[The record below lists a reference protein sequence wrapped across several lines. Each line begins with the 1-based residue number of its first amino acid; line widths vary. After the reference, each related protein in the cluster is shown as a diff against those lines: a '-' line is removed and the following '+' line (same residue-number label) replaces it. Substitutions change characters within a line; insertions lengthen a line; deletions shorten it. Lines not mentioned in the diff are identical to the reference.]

1 MVPAV
6 GPPPLSPP
14 SPAALFSET
23 MPEMTENETPTKKQH
38 RKKNRETHNAVE
50 RHRKKKINAGINRI
64 GELIPCS
71 PALKQSKNMILDQA
85 FKYITEMKRQN
96 DELLLNGGNNEQ
108 AEEIKKLRKQ
118 LDELQKENG
127 RYIELLKAN
136 DICLY
141 DDPTIH
147 WKGNLKNAKV
157 SVVIP
162 GDQVQK
168 NIIVYSNGSQPNGN
182 NQGASVQGITFNVGH
197 NLQKQTANVVPVQRT
212 CNLVTPVTI
221 SGIYPTENKPWSQT
235 TVSPLASVQTAPAGN
250 VLELSTPENE
260 RGVLATAPAS
270 LQSTPRSGTEQE
282 LQCSSSNAPQ
292 NDQNLPKSKNEEE
305 GTKSTKKT
313 LLQGISLPSS
323 ASTEASQVQQV
334 NATCSNTHS
343 SRSDLQES
351 CVVSTTDTACVP
363 SVRLSTAE
371 SFSSVNVLK
380 STDLVSSAGMAVTSA
395 AEGVKAATA
404 ISTLPASPLENCWS
418 FSGSSGVGTSDL
430 KNMSSLTRMPS
441 AGNTQTTWTTLQ
453 LAGNTVQPLS
463 QTPSSIMTAL
473 LNEPVNGAGAVSSAH
488 SRPLTTSISLNTS
501 LPGDGQAAEQI
512 VVTLP
517 SCPPLPMQPLISQ
530 PQVKTQ
536 AAGNILPLNSAM
548 QVIQMAQPV
557 AAAVTG
563 APANQNVIIL
573 QPPNPAP
580 CPPIVRAEV
589 PSQNVSQQIVIIQA
603 ANQNPLPLLSAQP
616 SASVRVP
623 VNGPTAIANS
633 SSSVQNASLPQT
645 FGGKHLVHILPR
657 PSSLPSSSSTQTFSV
672 TMSGQQHPQTISL
685 NGQLFALQPVMS
697 SSGASN
703 QAPMQIIQ
711 PTTSEDP
718 NTNVALN
725 TFGALANLNQSISQM
740 AGQSCLHLSL
750 SHPTNPTTVNN
761 QIATVNC
768 VSLPTSVASSVPAEV
783 SVLTSASTSIN
794 ASPKKVAA
802 GLPSS
807 AKSKR
812 TNKKPSTKKHQAVN
826 SKVSCPAAPCKD
838 AGKVDCAP
846 VETVAKHSNG
856 EGLPENAPAVSV
868 SHVLTTSQASSV
880 VASSGVSVSECP
892 SKETANSEQAAKT
905 CSVPEPSAAEAPAS
919 SPLASAVSEPQ
930 ALVPPPAKDAAP
942 RQQAR
947 GSQNRPPPTSS
958 ASSESP
964 KPCEP
969 PSTLTSSRSEAHVTH
984 SQVAGTSAAQS
995 STVGHTS
1002 KAGTIS
1008 EPCDVAQDSSVVMQD
1023 ADLLGGQGLTKMLSD
1038 LTKERTAVEKPSSF
1052 TVQGEHSNFPMENSK
1067 SAEPNVDLP
1076 EKQDLLLMNTEG
1088 DPLPQ
1093 HHSCISDQEVVN
1105 ASLMASRQ
1113 ADSPMSTSS
1122 GSSRGFSVAS
1132 MLPDTTRE
1140 DVTSSTS
1147 TSTCNSCT
1155 FSEQTDIVALA
1166 ARAIFDQENLEKGG
1180 GGIQVNMRDAISKS
1194 TEVAP
1199 LEREQQPFK
1208 PQPVKENNTGP
1219 LEATPSK
1226 FSAQDTVQTNV
1237 DRQVEKP
1244 SCSVG
1249 GVVTSNTSLQIST
1262 SQSASITS
1270 LSVNNLI
1277 HQSRIVHP
1285 LVSCSSLSQSSEPA
1299 SVPATVSLSLP
1310 SSTYVNQSPGPTMM
1324 SDYAQE
1330 QLNAIRASTMQAPQL
1345 QEPHLKQQ
1353 NHEGRKDSAKRAV
1366 QDDLLLS
1373 TAKRQK
1379 QCQTAPIRLE
1389 GMALMN
1395 RTPESIADQTQMLVG
1410 QIPPNSSNSVAS
1422 VSNQGH
1428 TDGLN
1433 RLFPPNSNF
1442 VTPALRQT
1450 DVQCGSQPSI
1460 SEQQGQAGQ
1469 HLQPIQHVPAQGI
1482 SHLHSNHPYLKQQQ
1496 QAGQLRERHHLYQ
1509 LQHHV
1514 THGENSVHSQPHSV
1528 HQQRTI
1534 QQEVQMQ
1541 KKRNLIQGT
1550 QATQL
1555 SLQQKHHGSD
1565 QTRQKGGQPHPHHQQ
1580 MQQQM
1585 QQHFGASQPEKNC
1598 ENPATSR
1605 NHHNH
1610 PQSHINQD
1618 IMHQQQQDVSSRQ
1631 QGSASEHV
1639 SGHNQMQRL
1648 MTSRGLEQQM
1658 VSQASIVTRPSDMTC
1673 TPHRQ
1678 ERNRVSS
1685 YSAEALIGKT
1695 PSNSEQRI
1703 GISLQGPRVSDQLEM
1718 RSYLDVSRNKGLV
1731 IHNMQGR
1738 LSVDHAVGSDVQRLS
1753 DCQTFKPAGP
1763 SQQPTGNFDVQ
1774 ASRNS
1779 EIGNSVS
1786 SLRGMQSQAFRI
1798 GQNTGPSLERQKRL
1812 PYQPV
1817 QGIPTGNALP
1827 SRENENTCH
1836 QSFMQSLLAPH
1847 LGDQVSGSQRSIP
1860 EHQRNTQCGASS
1872 TIEYNCPPARESV
1885 HIRRDGDGPSRES
1898 CDMSIGAI
1906 NTRNSSLNIPFSSSS
1921 SSGDIQGRN
1930 TSPNISVQKSNP
1942 MRMTDSHGTK
1952 SHMNTPVS
1960 SNMHGVVRPTHP
1972 HPAVSHGNGD
1982 QGQPSVRQPNSSV
1995 TQRSRHPL
2003 QDNGG
2008 SKIRQPERNRS
2019 GNQRHGNVFDP
2030 SLPHLPLSTSGSMI
2044 LGRQQSAI
2052 EKRGSIVRFMSDG
2065 PQVSNDNA
2073 APDQHTLSQNFGFPF
2088 IPEGGM
2094 NPPIN
2099 ANASF
2104 IPPVTQPSAT
2114 RTPALIPVDPQNTLP
2129 SFYPPYSPAHPTLS
2143 NDISI
2148 PYFPNQMFP
2157 NPSTEKPSSGSLN
2170 NRFGS
2175 ILSPPR
2181 PVGFAQPSFPLLPD
2195 MPPMH
2200 MTNTSHLSNFN
2211 LTSLFPEIA
2220 TALPP
2225 DGSAMS
2231 PLLSIA
2237 NTSASDSSKQS
2248 SNRPA
2253 HNISHILGHDCSSA
2267 V

>member
-1 MVPAV
+1 
-6 GPPPLSPP
+6 
-14 SPAALFSET
+14 
-23 MPEMTENETPTKKQH
+23 MPEMTENETPMKKQH

-147 WKGNLKNAKV
+147 WKGSLKNAKV

-162 GDQVQK
+162 SDQVQK
-168 NIIVYSNGSQPNGN
+168 NIIVYSNGSQPGGN
-182 NQGASVQGITFNVGH
+182 NQGTSVQGITFNVGH

-221 SGIYPTENKPWSQT
+221 AGVYPPENKPWSQT
-235 TVSPLASVQTAPAGN
+235 TVSPLASNQPVPAEN
-250 VLELSTPENE
+250 ILELSTSENE
-260 RGVLATAPAS
+260 QVMLPPATAS
-270 LQSTPRSGTEQE
+270 SENISQSGTEQE
-282 LQCSSSNAPQ
+282 LQCSSSSTPK
-292 NDQNLPKSKNEEE
+292 NDQNDPIIKNGQE
-305 GTKSTKKT
+305 STKLMKKPII
-313 LLQGISLPSS
+313 QSISIPSN
-323 ASTEASQVQQV
+323 TTIEASQVQQV
-334 NATCSNTHS
+334 NVTALSLQDP
-343 SRSDLQES
+343 RSEFQES
-351 CVVSTTDTACVP
+351 FVASATTSCTP
-363 SVRLSTAE
+363 SVRLSVAD
-371 SFSSVNVLK
+371 SFPSVNILK
-380 STDLVSSAGMAVTSA
+380 STDLLSSAGVPVTSA
-395 AEGVKAATA
+395 IEAVKAVTA
-404 ISTLPASPLENCWS
+404 ISTLPPSPLDNCWS
-418 FSGSSGVGTSDL
+418 FSGSSGAGTSDL
-430 KNMSSLTRMPS
+430 KNMSSLSRIPS
-441 AGNTQTTWTTLQ
+441 AGITQTTWTTLQ
-453 LAGNTVQPLS
+453 LAGNTVQPLT
-463 QTPSSIMTAL
+463 QTPSSVMTTL
-473 LNEPVNGAGAVSSAH
+473 LNEPMNGAGTVSSNH
-488 SRPLTTSISLNTS
+488 NRHLPSSISLNTS

-517 SCPPLPMQPLISQ
+517 SCPSLPMQPLITQ

-536 AAGNILPLNSAM
+536 STGNIFPLNSAM
-548 QVIQMAQPV
+548 QVIQMAQTIGS
-557 AAAVTG
+557 AVT
-563 APANQNVIIL
+563 AVPANQNVIIL
-573 QPPNPAP
+573 QPPNTTP
-580 CPPIVRAEV
+580 CPPVVRAEV
-589 PSQNVSQQIVIIQA
+589 PSQTVSQQIVIIQA
-603 ANQNPLPLLSAQP
+603 ANQNSLPLLSTQP
-616 SASVRVP
+616 PASLRVP
-623 VNGPTAIANS
+623 VNGATSIASSNS
-633 SSSVQNASLPQT
+633 CVQNASAPQT

-672 TMSGQQHPQTISL
+672 TMSNQQHPQTISL

-740 AGQSCLHLSL
+740 AGQSCLQLSL
-750 SHPTNPTTVNN
+750 SQPTNPTTVSS
-761 QIATVNC
+761 QIAPITC
-768 VSLPTSVASSVPAEV
+768 VSLPTPAASSIATESSTVF
-783 SVLTSASTSIN
+783 STASNSIN
-794 ASPKKVAA
+794 TSPKKASA
-802 GLPSS
+802 GLPSNM
-807 AKSKR
+807 KSKR
-812 TNKKPSTKKHQAVN
+812 TNKKPSAKKHLAAN
-826 SKVSCPAAPCKD
+826 SKVSCPVNPCREAEKL
-838 AGKVDCAP
+838 GCAN
-846 VETVAKHSNG
+846 VEATAEHSNG
-856 EGLPENAPAVSV
+856 EGLLENMPVV
-868 SHVLTTSQASSV
+868 SQANSV
-880 VASSGVSVSECP
+880 TAPTDVDISDHQ
-892 SKETANSEQAAKT
+892 SKETLSSEQMVRSGSLT
-905 CSVPEPSAAEAPAS
+905 ELSSTEVLS
-919 SPLASAVSEPQ
+919 SPPLESVMSEQ
-930 ALVPPPAKDAAP
+930 FELVPSSSKDSTALLQTSETNP
-942 RQQAR
+942 LHD
-947 GSQNRPPPTSS
+947 SVLPESSKSCVTTSISMSS
-958 ASSESP
+958 A
-964 KPCEP
+964 
-969 PSTLTSSRSEAHVTH
+969 TEAHETI
-984 SQVAGTSAAQS
+984 SQVSGTSAPQNSVTTDHVSEAES
-995 STVGHTS
+995 
-1002 KAGTIS
+1002 IS
-1008 EPCDVAQDSSVVMQD
+1008 EACSVGQEPSIVMQTT
-1023 ADLLGGQGLTKMLSD
+1023 DLLEGQGLTKMLSD
-1038 LTKERTAVEKPSSF
+1038 LTKERTAVLKPSFSLQ
-1052 TVQGEHSNFPMENSK
+1052 VEHSNFPTENSK
-1067 SAEPNVDLP
+1067 TIKSNVDLP
-1076 EKQDLLLMNTEG
+1076 EKQALLLMNTEG
-1088 DPLPQ
+1088 DALTQ
-1093 HHSCISDQEVVN
+1093 HQSCISDQEVVSG
-1105 ASLMASRQ
+1105 SLIASRQ

-1132 MLPDTTRE
+1132 MLPDTSRE

-1147 TSTCNSCT
+1147 TNTCSSCT

-1166 ARAIFDQENLEKGG
+1166 ARAIFDQENLEKSG
-1180 GGIQVNMRDAISKS
+1180 GGIQVNLRDAAPKS
-1194 TEVAP
+1194 AEVAP
-1199 LEREQQPFK
+1199 LESEQQPFK
-1208 PQPVKENNTGP
+1208 QQIVKANVRQ
-1219 LEATPSK
+1219 LEAVSNK
-1226 FSAQDTVQTNV
+1226 FRAQDTVQTNV
-1237 DRQVEKP
+1237 DRPVEKP

-1249 GVVTSNTSLQIST
+1249 METSNAVQSSI
-1262 SQSASITS
+1262 SQSPNVTS

-1277 HQSRIVHP
+1277 HQNRITHP
-1285 LVSCSSLSQSSEPA
+1285 LVSCSGLSQVSEQA
-1299 SVPATVSLSLP
+1299 AVPATVNLSM
-1310 SSTYVNQSPGPTMM
+1310 SSSSYVSQSPGSAMM
-1324 SDYAQE
+1324 TEYAQD
-1330 QLNAIRASTMQAPQL
+1330 QLSAIRANTMQAPQM
-1345 QEPHLKQQ
+1345 QEPHLKQP
-1353 NHEGRKDSAKRAV
+1353 NHESRKDSAKRGI
-1366 QDDLLLS
+1366 QEDLLLS

-1379 QCQTAPIRLE
+1379 QCQTAPVRLE
-1389 GMALMN
+1389 GMALMT
-1395 RTPESIADQTQMLVG
+1395 RTPDGIAEQTQMLIG
-1410 QIPPNSSNSVAS
+1410 QIPPNSSNSVVP

-1433 RLFPPNSNF
+1433 RLFPSNNNF
-1442 VTPALRQT
+1442 VTSALRQT
-1450 DVQCGSQPSI
+1450 EVQCSSQPSI
-1460 SEQQGQAGQ
+1460 SEQQGQTGGQ
-1469 HLQPIQHVPAQGI
+1469 HLQAIQHVPAQGI
-1482 SHLHSNHPYLKQQQ
+1482 AHLHSNHPYLKQQ

-1514 THGENSVHSQPHSV
+1514 PHAESSVHSQPRSV
-1528 HQQRTI
+1528 HQQRAI

-1541 KKRNLIQGT
+1541 KKRSLVQGT
-1550 QATQL
+1550 QASQL
-1555 SLQQKHHGSD
+1555 SLQKHHGND
-1565 QTRQKGGQPHPHHQQ
+1565 QTRQKSGQTHPHHQQ
-1580 MQQQM
+1580 IQQQM

-1598 ENPATSR
+1598 ENPSTSR

-1610 PQSHINQD
+1610 PQSHLNQD
-1618 IMHQQQQDVSSRQ
+1618 IMHHQQQDVGNRQ
-1631 QGSASEHV
+1631 QGTGVSSERV
-1639 SGHNQMQRL
+1639 SGHNQIQRL
-1648 MTSRGLEQQM
+1648 LTSRGLEQQM
-1658 VSQASIVTRPSDMTC
+1658 VSQPSIVTRSSDMTC
-1673 TPHRQ
+1673 APHRQ
-1678 ERNRVSS
+1678 ERNRISS

-1703 GISLQGPRVSDQLEM
+1703 GLSLQGSRVSDQLEM

-1731 IHNMQGR
+1731 IHNMQSR
-1738 LSVDHAVGSDVQRLS
+1738 IAVDHAVGSEVQRLS
-1753 DCQTFKPAGP
+1753 DCQTFKPNGP

-1774 ASRNS
+1774 APRNS

-1798 GQNTGPSLERQKRL
+1798 SQNTGPPIERQKRL

-1817 QGIPTGNALP
+1817 QGIPTGNTLP
-1827 SRENENTCH
+1827 PRDNENTCH
-1836 QSFMQSLLAPH
+1836 QNFMQSLLAPH
-1847 LGDQVSGSQRSIP
+1847 LGDQVSGSQRSIS
-1860 EHQRNTQCGASS
+1860 EHQRNTQCSASS
-1872 TIEYNCPPARESV
+1872 TIEYNCPPPRESV
-1885 HIRRDGDGPSRES
+1885 HIRRDGDGQTRES
-1898 CDMSIGAI
+1898 CDMSMGTI

-1942 MRMTDSHGTK
+1942 MRITDSHGTK

-1960 SNMHGVVRPTHP
+1960 SNMHGVVRPALP
-1972 HPAVSHGNGD
+1972 HPAISHGNAE
-1982 QGQPSVRQPNSSV
+1982 QGQPPVRQPNSSV

-2003 QDNGG
+2003 QDNSG

-2019 GNQRHGNVFDP
+2019 GNQRHGNVFDS

-2044 LGRQQSAI
+2044 LGRQQSTI

-2065 PQVSNDNA
+2065 PQVSNDNTT
-2073 APDQHTLSQNFGFPF
+2073 PDQHTLSQNFGFPF

-2099 ANASF
+2099 ANTSF

-2157 NPSTEKPSSGSLN
+2157 NPSTEKPSSGGLN

>member
-1 MVPAV
+1 
-6 GPPPLSPP
+6 
-14 SPAALFSET
+14 
-23 MPEMTENETPTKKQH
+23 
-38 RKKNRETHNAVE
+38 VE

-108 AEEIKKLRKQ
+108 AEEIKRLRKQ

-147 WKGNLKNAKV
+147 WKGNLKSAKV

-182 NQGASVQGITFNVGH
+182 SQGASVQGITFNVGH

-235 TVSPLASVQTAPAGN
+235 TVSPLATAQTAPAGN
-250 VLELSTPENE
+250 VLELPTPENE
-260 RGVLATAPAS
+260 RGVLAAAPAGS
-270 LQSTPRSGTEQE
+270 QGASQCGTEQE
-282 LQCSSSNAPQ
+282 RSSSHAPQ
-292 NDQNLPKSKNEEE
+292 NDQNLPKGKSDEEDSKL
-305 GTKSTKKT
+305 TKKT
-313 LLQGISLPSS
+313 LQQGTSLPSS
-323 ASTEASQVQQV
+323 ASTEASCVQQG
-334 NATCSNTHS
+334 NTTCSNTPS
-343 SRSDLQES
+343 IRSDLQES
-351 CVVSTTDTACVP
+351 CVSSTTDTACVP
-363 SVRLSTAE
+363 PVRLSTAD

-380 STDLVSSAGMAVTSA
+380 STDSVSSAGTPVSSA

-404 ISTLPASPLENCWS
+404 ASTLPASPLENCWS

-463 QTPSSIMTAL
+463 QTPSGIMTAL
-473 LNEPVNGAGAVSSAH
+473 LNEPLNGAGAASSAH
-488 SRPLTTSISLNTS
+488 SRPLTTSISLSTP

-517 SCPPLPMQPLISQ
+517 SCPPLPLQPLISQ

-557 AAAVTG
+557 GSAVAG

-616 SASVRVP
+616 SAAVRVP
-623 VNGPTAIANS
+623 VNGPAAMANS
-633 SSSVQNASLPQT
+633 SSSLQNTSLPQT

-672 TMSGQQHPQTISL
+672 TVSSQQHPQTISL

-750 SHPTNPTTVNN
+750 SHPTNPTTVTN
-761 QIATVNC
+761 QMATVNC
-768 VSLPTSVASSVPAEV
+768 VPLPTSGASSVPAEG
-783 SVLTSASTSIN
+783 SALPSTSSSIN
-794 ASPKKVAA
+794 ASPKKAAA
-802 GLPSS
+802 GLPAS

-812 TNKKPSTKKHQAVN
+812 TNKKPSTKKHQAAN
-826 SKVSCPAAPCKD
+826 SKASCPAVPSRD
-838 AGKVDCAP
+838 MGKGECAP
-846 VETVAKHSNG
+846 AETVGKRSDG
-856 EGLPENAPAVSV
+856 TGLLENAPAAPQAVAPP
-868 SHVLTTSQASSV
+868 QASSV
-880 VASSGVSVSECP
+880 AAPSGTSTSDCPTEAVS
-892 SKETANSEQAAKT
+892 SEQALKT
-905 CSVPEPSAAEAPAS
+905 CPVPELSSPEAPT
-919 SPLASAVSEPQ
+919 SPPLQSVVSEQP
-930 ALVPPPAKDAAP
+930 ALTPKDAAP
-942 RQQAR
+942 HPQAR
-947 GSQNRPPPTSS
+947 GAQNHPPTGSALAES
-958 ASSESP
+958 PRPCEHPGTLASSRP
-964 KPCEP
+964 
-969 PSTLTSSRSEAHVTH
+969 EAHVTH
-984 SQVAGTSAAQS
+984 PQGAGVSAAQS
-995 STVGHTS
+995 STGHAA
-1002 KAGTIS
+1002 KVGTIPES
-1008 EPCDVAQDSSVVMQD
+1008 CSAVQDSSVVMQD
-1023 ADLLGGQGLTKMLSD
+1023 ADLLEGQGLTKMLSD
-1038 LTKERTAVEKPSSF
+1038 LTKERAAVDKTSSF
-1052 TVQGEHSNFPMENSK
+1052 AVQGEHSDFPMESSK
-1067 SAEPNVDLP
+1067 SAESNDLP
-1076 EKQDLLLMNTEG
+1076 EKQELLLMSTEG
-1088 DPLPQ
+1088 DALSQ
-1093 HHSCISDQEVVN
+1093 HHSCIPDQEVVS
-1105 ASLMASRQ
+1105 ASFIASRQ

-1147 TSTCNSCT
+1147 TSTGNSCT

-1180 GGIQVNMRDAISKS
+1180 GGIQVNMRDAISKPA
-1194 TEVAP
+1194 EVAP

-1208 PQPVKENNTGP
+1208 PQPVKEKNAGP
-1219 LEATPSK
+1219 LEAAPNK
-1226 FSAQDTVQTNV
+1226 FSTRDTIQTNV
-1237 DRQVEKP
+1237 ERQVEKP

-1249 GVVTSNTSLQIST
+1249 GVETSNAPLQISA
-1262 SQSASITS
+1262 SQSPSITS

-1285 LVSCSSLSQSSEPA
+1285 LVSCSSLSQPSEPA

-1310 SSTYVNQSPGPTMM
+1310 SSTYVNQSPGPAMM
-1324 SDYAQE
+1324 SEYAQE

-1345 QEPHLKQQ
+1345 QESHLKQQ

-1379 QCQTAPIRLE
+1379 QCQTTPIRLE

-1395 RTPESIADQTQMLVG
+1395 RTPESIADQTQMLVS
-1410 QIPPNSSNSVAS
+1410 QIPPNSSNSVPS

-1433 RLFPPNSNF
+1433 RLFPSNSNF
-1442 VTPALRQT
+1442 VAPALRQT
-1450 DVQCGSQPSI
+1450 EVQCGSQPSI

-1496 QAGQLRERHHLYQ
+1496 AGQLRERHHLYQ

-1514 THGENSVHSQPHSV
+1514 THGENSVHSQPHGV
-1528 HQQRTI
+1528 HQQRSI

-1598 ENPATSR
+1598 ENPAASR
-1605 NHHNH
+1605 NHHSH
-1610 PQSHINQD
+1610 PQSHITQD

-1639 SGHNQMQRL
+1639 SGHSQMQRL

-1658 VSQASIVTRPSDMTC
+1658 VSQASIVTRPSEMTC

-1703 GISLQGPRVSDQLEM
+1703 GISLQGPRVPDQLEM
-1718 RSYLDVSRNKGLV
+1718 RSYLDVPRNKGLV

-1738 LSVDHAVGSDVQRLS
+1738 LSVDHTVGSDVQRLS

-1779 EIGNSVS
+1779 DIGNSVS

-1798 GQNTGPSLERQKRL
+1798 GQNAGPSIDRQKRL

-1817 QGIPTGNALP
+1817 QGIPAGNTLP

-1872 TIEYNCPPARESV
+1872 TIEYNCPPPARESV
-1885 HIRRDGDGPSRES
+1885 HIRRDGDGQSRES

-1972 HPAVSHGNGD
+1972 HPAASHGNGE

-2030 SLPHLPLSTSGSMI
+2030 SLPHLPLSSSGSMI

-2065 PQVSNDNA
+2065 PQVSNDNV

-2157 NPSTEKPSSGSLN
+2157 NPSTEKPSGGSLN

-2237 NTSASDSSKQS
+2237 NTSASDSSKQP